1 MRTGWLRS
9 AALAALLAA
18 GACALPAAGGED
30 KAKDTF
36 VVHEWGTFLSVQG
49 SDGGTLGG
57 MVDSE
62 EELPPFVRERDLD
75 GWSRAYFNEKMETPV
90 TYFYTDQPRKVQ
102 FRVDMPRGLLTHW
115 FPSVKAF
122 GPKKDARANPADG
135 SFLDWGEIEVVPD
148 RTPVTPKVSGA
159 KPPRTPTFYEV
170 NADSTW
176 KFVRETDSAL
186 VKFNFQ
192 GKDRVEKF
200 LFYRGLAAFELPL
213 EVRSAGPDGD
223 LRLLLRNRGDQQIR
237 GLFAVRVVK
246 DGIRYGTLGDLAE
259 RDEREVD
266 AGAALGERRSFRDG
280 VPAAKD
286 AVAEALVKAGL
297 YPKEARAMVNNW
309 EKSYFRTEGL
319 RLLSVV
325 PRSQVDEVI
334 PLKIKPAPDDL
345 VRVMVGRV
353 EVLTPD
359 AEARVAEQVAKSAA
373 GDGKVREDAVT
384 ELNRLG
390 RLREPVL
397 RRILAA
403 SKSAEVRAQAEKLIT
418 SKTAEK

>member
-1 MRTGWLRS
+1 MRTGWLSS

-18 GACALPAAGGED
+18 GACALTAAGGED

-62 EELPPFVRERDLD
+62 EALPPFVRERDLD
-75 GWSRAYFNEKMETPV
+75 GWSRAYLTQKMETPV
-90 TYFYTDQPRKVQ
+90 TYFYTDRPRKVQ
-102 FRVDMPRGLLTHW
+102 FRVEMPRGLLTHW
-115 FPSVKAF
+115 FPSVQAF

-148 RTPVTPKVSGA
+148 KPPA
-159 KPPRTPTFYEV
+159 KPATPGAPALPTLYKV
-170 NADSTW
+170 KADSTW

-186 VKFNFQ
+186 VKFNFDDQ
-192 GKDRVEKF
+192 DRVEKF
-200 LFYRGLAAFELPL
+200 LFYRGVGAFELPL

-223 LRLLLRNRGDQQIR
+223 LRLLLRNRGDQPIR
-237 GLFAVRVVK
+237 GLFAVRVEK

-259 RDEREVD
+259 RDDREVD

-325 PRSQVDEVI
+325 PRPLVDEVI

-397 RRILAA
+397 RRIMAA

-418 SKTAEK
+418 SKPAEK